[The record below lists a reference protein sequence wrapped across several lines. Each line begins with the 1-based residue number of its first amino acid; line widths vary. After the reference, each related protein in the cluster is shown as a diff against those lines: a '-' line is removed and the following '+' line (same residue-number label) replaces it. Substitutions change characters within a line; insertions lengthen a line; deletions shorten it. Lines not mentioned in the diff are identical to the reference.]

1 MILRRRGISEII
13 STIIIIS
20 AMLLIAIATLIIA
33 NNMFNY
39 QSQNV
44 EFEQAKNVM
53 INLASII
60 EGISGKLGSS
70 GYVRFNT
77 ISGGP
82 EFVGGVGSVV
92 INISNGT
99 SVRTVYQSTYNIFRY
114 RGGPLVGVG
123 GLSVLRGALNGII
136 LNNQYPLGAVYTV
149 QEEGAY
155 IILNF
160 SRINV
165 IKMGVYN
172 FTRGIN
178 MTDYTVM
185 YETLNLVEI
194 HYIEIVPGTFTGG
207 GGINVVARTVNV
219 SIQYYPMNTTGV
231 LFIYING
238 EVLSLNLDPNY
249 NTMVIFVLSRVE
261 IDMFGG

>member
-1 MILRRRGISEII
+1 MVRKRRGISEVI

-20 AMLLIAIATLIIA
+20 AMLLIAVVTLIIA

-53 INLASII
+53 INLAGII
-60 EGISGKLGSS
+60 EGISGKVGSS

-82 EFVGGVGSVV
+82 EFIGGAGSVV

-99 SVRTVYQSTYNIFRY
+99 FIRTVYQSTYNIFRY
-114 RGGPLVGVG
+114 RGGSLVGVG
-123 GLSVLRGALNGII
+123 GLEVLRGTLNGII
-136 LNNQYPLGAVYTV
+136 LNNQYPLGAVYIV

-165 IKMGVYN
+165 VKMGVYN
-172 FTRGIN
+172 FTKGIN
-178 MTDYTVM
+178 MTDYSIM
-185 YETLNLVEI
+185 YEALNLVEI
-194 HYIEIVPGTFTGG
+194 HYIDLVPGTFAGG
-207 GGINVVARTVNV
+207 GSINVVARTVNV
-219 SIQYYPMNTTGV
+219 TTHYYPMNTTSV
-231 LFIYING
+231 LYIYING
-238 EVLSLNLDPNY
+238 EQTTINLDPNY